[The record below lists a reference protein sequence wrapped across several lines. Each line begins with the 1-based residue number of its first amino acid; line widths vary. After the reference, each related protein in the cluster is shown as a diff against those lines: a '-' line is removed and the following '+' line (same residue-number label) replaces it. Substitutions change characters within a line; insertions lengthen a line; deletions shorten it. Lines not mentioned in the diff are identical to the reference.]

1 MRGASTDRDTVA
13 IEATNGW
20 RWVWRELSARGFD
33 VRLVDPA
40 QAKTLRGRIKPAKTD
55 RLDARWLCVLLAKEM
70 LPESWLPPAEI
81 QALRDQTRL
90 RKALAEDRTRW
101 AQRLH
106 ALLAHEGWPCQRA
119 RLLTVEG
126 RPLGERAV
134 AGVALPGR
142 AA

>member
-1 MRGASTDRDTVA
+1 
-13 IEATNGW
+13 
-20 RWVWRELSARGFD
+20 
-33 VRLVDPA
+33 
-40 QAKTLRGRIKPAKTD
+40 
-55 RLDARWLCVLLAKEM
+55 M